1 MDKNILIA
9 GGTGELGGRIIKAL
23 MQHGAHVKAIVR
35 HDSKKAKTSLLESQG
50 AELIELDMSDH
61 AALVAACKGAGCV
74 ISALA
79 GLRDVIVDA
88 QGQLLDA
95 AVEAGVPRFIP
106 SDYSTDFTQLAD
118 GSNRNFDLRR
128 EFMAKLNKAMITPTS
143 IFNGA
148 FAEILTYN
156 IPLLDH
162 KNKTIAY
169 WEKPDW
175 KIDFTSMDDVAA
187 FTATAAL
194 DTAAPRYLR
203 IASLQV
209 SANDLARATDYE
221 LKDMGSLAGLDAW
234 NRSER
239 AAHPEGEA

>member
-1 MDKNILIA
+1 MDKDILIA

-23 MQHGAHVKAIVR
+23 VQQGAQVKAIVR
-35 HDSKKAKTSLLESQG
+35 PESKKATTSLLESLG
-50 AELIELDMSDH
+50 VKLIELDGQNH
-61 AALVAACKGAGCV
+61 AALVEACKGAGCV

-79 GLRDVIVDA
+79 GLREVIVDA

-106 SDYSTDFTQLAD
+106 SDYSTDFTQLAE

-162 KNKTIAY
+162 KNKTVAY

-175 KIDFTSMDDVAA
+175 KIDFTSMNDTAT
-187 FTATAAL
+187 FTAAAAL
-194 DTAAPRYLR
+194 DISAPALF
-203 IASLQV
+203 
-209 SANDLARATDYE
+209 
-221 LKDMGSLAGLDAW
+221 KDRQLPGKC
-234 NRSER
+234 ER
-239 AAHPEGEA
+239 PG